1 MIAKNLIL
9 AVALLVL
16 GCSAAPVMTD
26 LFTNNANVV
35 LRWAH
40 LHYEVIGAAG
50 YPLSPPMSARATG
63 ILNT

>member
-1 MIAKNLIL
+1 MIAKSLIL
-9 AVALLVL
+9 AALLVI

-26 LFTNNANVV
+26 LFTDNANVV

-40 LHYEVIGAAG
+40 LHFEVIGTAG
-50 YPLSPPMSARATG
+50 YPLSPPMSARATA